1 MYSGD
6 TGSGLRPCHQPGQD
20 SLLEHGLHCQAH
32 GHTAMLNI
40 AYRLLKQVFI
50 LIMMMIQN
58 LIQYMTQGTAGG
70 PDLAEPAD
78 RGLDPQHHLLQQR
91 HGV

>member
-1 MYSGD
+1 
-6 TGSGLRPCHQPGQD
+6 
-20 SLLEHGLHCQAH
+20 
-32 GHTAMLNI
+32 
-40 AYRLLKQVFI
+40 
-50 LIMMMIQN
+50 
-58 LIQYMTQGTAGG
+58 MTEGTAGG